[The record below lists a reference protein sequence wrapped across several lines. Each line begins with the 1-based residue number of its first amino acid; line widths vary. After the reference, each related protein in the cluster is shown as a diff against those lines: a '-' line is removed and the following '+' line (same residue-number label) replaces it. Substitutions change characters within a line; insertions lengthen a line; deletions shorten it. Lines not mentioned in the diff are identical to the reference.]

1 MYART
6 SIVQFQPGM
15 AEEAIHIFRDIM
27 LPDAST
33 QQGFR
38 GALMVKS
45 ETQPGKHVI
54 ISLWETKADLL
65 ASRPPEH
72 MLPDIERLGT
82 LIADI
87 SQDICEVL
95 LQMGTPEKDA

>member
-15 AEEAIHIFRDIM
+15 SGEATHIFRDIM

-38 GALMVKS
+38 GALMLQSDTESEKS
-45 ETQPGKHVI
+45 VI

-65 ASRPPEH
+65 ASHPPEY
-72 MLPDIERLGT
+72 MLPDIERLGEI
-82 LIADI
+82 IAEI
-87 SQDICEVL
+87 NQDICEVL
-95 LQMGTPEKDA
+95 LQLNTSTSM